1 MNAPEKELRVKAGI
15 DHDQER
21 EQVRLPGGSY
31 GVGALTVATANEK
44 ELRDCLEKDLT
55 DMAQIMAQEALI
67 GSNMRKASLTREG
80 LASPEW
86 HEYARKHARG
96 MRNTISVVDLTE
108 RRIRAIR
115 AELPRREALHKLD
128 VKTKAEETRRRLEGV
143 VEHAP
148 VYAGNLKVKASENK
162 EAWARLERFM
172 LDVQLVASSV
182 PYVENAY
189 STLIDGATRAAKA
202 LGVPAPEFDPLPQQP
217 SKVDV
222 DRLMG
227 ILRGARKG
235 FDRAV
240 PNIGDAANVH
250 ELVRELNKK

>member
-1 MNAPEKELRVKAGI
+1 MNVPVKELRVKAGI

-55 DMAQIMAQEALI
+55 DMARIMAQEASFHRP
-67 GSNMRKASLTREG
+67 GTLTREG

-86 HEYARKHARG
+86 HECARENPRG
-96 MRNTISVVDLTE
+96 MRNTISVVELTE

-148 VYAGNLKVKASENK
+148 VHASNLKVKASEV
-162 EAWARLERFM
+162 EAAWARLERFM
-172 LDVQLVASSV
+172 SDVQLVAGGV
-182 PYVENAY
+182 PHVASQY
-189 STLIDGATRAAKA
+189 STLRDGATQAANA

-217 SKVDV
+217 TKVDV

-227 ILRGARKG
+227 ILRGGRKG
-235 FDRAV
+235 FERAV
-240 PNIGDAANVH
+240 LNIGDAANVR

>member
-1 MNAPEKELRVKAGI
+1 MSAPEKELRVKAGI

-31 GVGALTVATANEK
+31 GVGALTVATATEK

-55 DMAQIMAQEALI
+55 DMARIMAQEASFHRP
-67 GSNMRKASLTREG
+67 GTLTREG

-86 HEYARKHARG
+86 HECARENPRG
-96 MRNTISVVDLTE
+96 MRNTISVVEMTE

-128 VKTKAEETRRRLEGV
+128 VKTEAEVIRRTLEGV

-148 VYAGNLKVKASENK
+148 VHASNIKVKASEV
-162 EAWARLERFM
+162 EAAWGRVNRFM
-172 LDVQLVASSV
+172 TDVELIASSV
-182 PYVENAY
+182 PYIERQY
-189 STLIDGATRAAKA
+189 SALRDGATQAAKA
-202 LGVPAPEFDPLPQQP
+202 LGVPAPEFDPLPPQP
-217 SKVDV
+217 AKVDV